1 MKLKKFFAGVLAAA
15 MMLTVGATAVLA
27 ETPADATADDSV
39 TITKTYKLENDN
51 TASGEDTFTFTITGL
66 KVENS
71 AVKIVPQITDST
83 KTVTLAASKDGA
95 TQNFTV
101 KYGDL
106 NITRPGVYYYTITE
120 SGSYAGVTGTNSLIL
135 KVTAGYEGNSKI
147 LSYWSAVRE
156 TENSSKSAG
165 FTNTYKA
172 GSLSV
177 TKNVTGSL
185 GDHES
190 DFYFLVSLS
199 SDKNVTSTVSYAG
212 GRNESGNFTFTKN
225 GEGENATWTASK
237 VLKLQDGETF
247 TISNLPYGVSYNVKE
262 LSDGTNENSTVN
274 DNAKLTVDGT
284 EYTVSYD
291 NAATGALNAA
301 SAATTITNSAGTA
314 TIDTGVI
321 LDNAPYIALLAIV
334 AIGGVALM
342 LNKRRRDE
350 E

>member
-15 MMLTVGATAVLA
+15 MMLTVGATAALA
-27 ETPADATADDSV
+27 ETPAGATADDSV

-51 TASGEDTFTFTITGL
+51 TASGEDTFTFTIAGQDV
-66 KVENS
+66 KNS
-71 AVKIVPQITDST
+71 AVKEVPRITNPT

-101 KYGDL
+101 RYGDL

-135 KVTAGYEGNSKI
+135 KVTAGYEGNSKT

-156 TENSSKSAG
+156 TENSNKGAG

-212 GRNESGNFTFTKN
+212 GRNENGNFTFTKN

-237 VLKLQDGETF
+237 VLKLHDNETF
-247 TISNLPYGVSYNVKE
+247 TISNLPYGVSYDVKE
-262 LSDGTNENSTVN
+262 LSDSTNVNSTV
-274 DNAKLTVDGT
+274 DGDAKLTVDGT

-291 NAATGALNAA
+291 KVATGALNAA

-334 AIGGVALM
+334 AIGGVALV

>member
-15 MMLTVGATAVLA
+15 MMLTVGATAAFA
-27 ETPADATADDSV
+27 ETPAGATADDSV
-39 TITKTYKLENDN
+39 TITKTYKLENEN
-51 TASGEDTFTFTITGL
+51 TASGEDTFTFTIAGQ

-71 AVKIVPQITDST
+71 AVKEVPQITNPT

-95 TQNFTV
+95 TQHFTV

-135 KVTAGYEGNSKI
+135 KVTAGYEGNSKT

-156 TENSSKSAG
+156 TENSDKGAG

-212 GRNESGNFTFTKN
+212 GRNENGTFAFTKN

-237 VLKLQDGETF
+237 VLKLHDGETF
-247 TISNLPYGVSYNVKE
+247 TISNLPYGVSYDVKE
-262 LSDGTNENSTVN
+262 LSDSSKVDSTVSAG
-274 DNAKLTVDGT
+274 DELTVDGIK
-284 EYTVSYD
+284 YTVSYD

-321 LDNAPYIALLAIV
+321 LDNVPYIALLAIV

>member
-1 MKLKKFFAGVLAAA
+1 M
-15 MMLTVGATAVLA
+15 
-27 ETPADATADDSV
+27 
-39 TITKTYKLENDN
+39 
-51 TASGEDTFTFTITGL
+51 
-66 KVENS
+66 
-71 AVKIVPQITDST
+71 
-83 KTVTLAASKDGA
+83 
-95 TQNFTV
+95 

-135 KVTAGYEGNSKI
+135 KVTAGYEGNSKT

-156 TENSSKSAG
+156 TENSNKGAG

-199 SDKNVTSTVSYAG
+199 SDKNVTSIVRYAG
-212 GRNESGNFTFTKN
+212 GRNENGDFTFTKN

-237 VLKLQDGETF
+237 VLKLHDNETF
-247 TISNLPYGVSYNVKE
+247 TISNLPYGVSYDVKE
-262 LSDGTNENSTVN
+262 LSDSTNVNSTV
-274 DNAKLTVDGT
+274 DGDAKLTVDGT

-291 NAATGALNAA
+291 KVATGALNAA

-321 LDNAPYIALLAIV
+321 LDNAPYIAMLAIV

>member
-15 MMLTVGATAVLA
+15 MMLTVGATAALA
-27 ETPADATADDSV
+27 ETPAGATADDSV

-51 TASGEDTFTFTITGL
+51 TASGEDTFTFTIAGQ

-71 AVKIVPQITDST
+71 AVKTVPAITNPT
-83 KTVTLAASKDGA
+83 KTVTLTASKDGA
-95 TQNFTV
+95 TQDFTV

-135 KVTAGYEGNSKI
+135 KVTAGYEGNRKT

-156 TENSSKSAG
+156 TENSNKGAG

-212 GRNESGNFTFTKN
+212 GRNKNGDFTFTKN

-237 VLKLQDGETF
+237 VLKLHDNETF
-247 TISNLPYGVSYNVKE
+247 TISNLPYGVSYDVKE
-262 LSDGTNENSTVN
+262 LSDSTNVNSTV
-274 DNAKLTVDGT
+274 DGDAKLTVDGT

-291 NAATGALNAA
+291 KVATGALNAA

>member
-15 MMLTVGATAVLA
+15 MMLTVGATAAFA
-27 ETPADATADDSV
+27 ETPAGATADESV

-51 TASGEDTFTFTITGL
+51 TASGDDMFTFTITGQ

-71 AVKIVPQITDST
+71 AVKTVPQITNPT

-95 TQNFTV
+95 TQHFTV

-135 KVTAGYEGNSKI
+135 KVTAGYEGNNKT

-156 TENSSKSAG
+156 TENSDKGAG

-212 GRNESGNFTFTKN
+212 GRNGNGNFTFTKN
-225 GEGENATWTASK
+225 GEGENATWTASE
-237 VLKLQDGETF
+237 VLKLHDNETF
-247 TISNLPYGVSYNVKE
+247 TISNLPYGVSYDVKE
-262 LSDGTNENSTVN
+262 LSDSTNVNSTV
-274 DNAKLTVDGT
+274 DGDAKLTVDGT

-291 NAATGALNAA
+291 KVATGALNAA
-301 SAATTITNSAGTA
+301 SAATIITNNAGTA